1 MACELLAEIDSLIAK
16 AEAVRARSWKEP
28 TRNAELLHQ
37 HGELLAGLRFLRG
50 YIDGQATITSAL
62 SERVNALA
70 SLYSETAPG
79 HWMIKPQAATR
90 FRGALWR
97 LLDLVSDMRKGE

>member
-1 MACELLAEIDSLIAK
+1 MKCDLLESIDSLIAK

-28 TRNAELLHQ
+28 ERNAELLHQ
-37 HGELLAGLRFLRG
+37 HADLLKALKTLRG
-50 YIDGQATITSAL
+50 YVDGQAMITSAL

-70 SLYSETAPG
+70 SLYFETAPG
-79 HWMIKPQAATR
+79 QWLIRPAKASR

-97 LLDLVSDMRKGE
+97 LLDLVRDMQSS